1 MSAST
6 KRFKCKVCREA
17 FEFPYRLKLHS
28 AVHSEERPFKCET
41 CGKAFKRTYNLYE
54 HMRIHKKNTGKNE
67 NTTIPVIE
75 NDEEEEE
82 ELDPAPEPKPQLQ
95 NIDSKKRKL
104 ASDSEKPL
112 AKKVKAEDSR
122 ILRSQRNKRVDLDD
136 SQSSSAHMKAVEEEP
151 IEFENQSD
159 ETPKAM
165 PLEDQNGP
173 QSAMQPIPMS
183 QNAVGCLD
191 ELEKAMDESVE
202 KKNLAVMVND
212 DVEKEVK
219 EEMYPVP
226 EPKPQLQNINS
237 NKRKLIGH
245 LDKQLA
251 KKVKTEDTTDHTRKL
266 RSQRNKGVDLD
277 DSQSSSAHMKA
288 VKQEAIEFENQ
299 SDETPKAMP
308 LEDQNQ
314 SLSAMHSTVSMSQNA
329 VRIHKTLLPQQGFF
343 KASPKTHFQNSN
355 GTVSMNPVP
364 VVQQQ
369 SPPNFDE
376 DSRQISHQIMRVAA
390 NSTKD
395 RQDCFRQLLFAT
407 VFAFESSPTCTNV
420 EEFFRMMGERHAK
433 K

>member
-1 MSAST
+1 MQG
-6 KRFKCKVCREA
+6 
-17 FEFPYRLKLHS
+17 LKLHS
-28 AVHSEERPFKCET
+28 AVHSEERPYECET
-41 CGKAFKRTYNLYE
+41 CGKTFKRTYNLYE

-219 EEMYPVP
+219 EEMDPVP

-266 RSQRNKGVDLD
+266 RSRRNKGVDLE

-288 VKQEAIEFENQ
+288 VKEEPIEFENQ

-314 SLSAMHSTVSMSQNA
+314 SLSAIHPIHNALFMSLNA
-329 VRIHKTLLPQQGFF
+329 MGSHEPLLPQQGFF
-343 KASPKTHFQNSN
+343 EASPATQFQNSN
-355 GTVSMNPVP
+355 GTLPIEPVP
-364 VVQQQ
+364 VLQQQ
-369 SPPNFDE
+369 TPPNFDE

-420 EEFFRMMGERHAK
+420 EDFFRMMGDRYAK